1 MISPKKLNVEHG
13 ASSDLAP
20 AIKNGAL
27 KVLNMAP
34 NNWSDCWAHTW
45 RATGNH
51 KGKLRDVDNYDAIIT
66 DLRLPVVAH
75 GPFPRSTMG

>member
-1 MISPKKLNVEHG
+1 
-13 ASSDLAP
+13 
-20 AIKNGAL
+20 
-27 KVLNMAP
+27 MAP

-66 DLRLPVVAH
+66 DLTCLSSLTAR
-75 GPFPRSTMG
+75 F